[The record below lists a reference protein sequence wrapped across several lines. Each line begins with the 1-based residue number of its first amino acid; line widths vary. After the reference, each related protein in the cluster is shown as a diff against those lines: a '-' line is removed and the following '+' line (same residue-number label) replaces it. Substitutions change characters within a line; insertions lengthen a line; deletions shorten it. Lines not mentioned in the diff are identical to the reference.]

1 MASGTGHM
9 ADPPSL
15 DQDTPATTREAGT
28 PPWRPVSPIHAGG
41 AGSGAATGQRL
52 DKWLW
57 AARFFKT
64 RQLATEAING
74 GKIEV
79 EGQRAK
85 PGRPIRPGAH
95 LIIHKDS
102 LIWDIRVLALATQR
116 RPAAEAALLYE
127 ETEASRLRRQE
138 LVRERRELGVLADRP
153 GRPTKRDRRQIERF
167 TEGMD
172 S

>member
-1 MASGTGHM
+1 MDA
-9 ADPPSL
+9 
-15 DQDTPATTREAGT
+15 RVAGT
-28 PPWRPVSPIHAGG
+28 PPRRPLSPTPGGG
-41 AGSGAATGQRL
+41 AGASTGSGAVTGQRL

-167 TEGMD
+167 TDGT
-172 S
+172 SS

>member
-1 MASGTGHM
+1 MSRPAPEQACA
-9 ADPPSL
+9 AD
-15 DQDTPATTREAGT
+15 
-28 PPWRPVSPIHAGG
+28 
-41 AGSGAATGQRL
+41 QRL

-74 GKIEV
+74 GKVEV
-79 EGQRAK
+79 EGQGAK

-102 LIWDIRVLALATQR
+102 LTWDIRVLALASQR

-127 ETEASRLRRQE
+127 ESEASRLRRQE
-138 LVRERRELGVLADRP
+138 LVRERRELGILADRP

-167 TEGMD
+167 TAGITSPEGTIA
-172 S
+172 